1 MALEGN
7 LTSFKIE
14 EILQLIAVQQ
24 KTGMLS
30 VVANDKSA
38 VLFFRDGKLVSTRDR
53 RSKTRDPFREYLTR
67 YGCLGREDLTRI
79 TQIIAQSKLDLL
91 DILHSE
97 GFFDEKALARHWR
110 SHIQETLH
118 DVLTWD
124 QCTYKFVSGEEIVGG
139 VKSLGEFAV
148 EPMLM
153 ESMRRIDEFP
163 ALLQAFPA
171 QGIRITATGKEYQGE
186 EPMLESEKLVL
197 SLLKA
202 ARTMRD
208 IIARANMPTYDAYE
222 SLKLLKEKG
231 LILVEEDARDGAVGE
246 AHISGK
252 VVRRSKRGNPMLL
265 VAASFVFFACVVVGA
280 WNKSDEVALVARDGI
295 LRGDTAA
302 RVRVEQRVRWLL
314 EVYRAEHGVY
324 PESLEGLAA
333 SGVANRTI
341 TERAATYRFEYR
353 LTRDGSAYTLL

>member
-38 VLFFRDGKLVSTRDR
+38 VLFFHDGKIVSTRDR

-91 DILHSE
+91 EILHSE
-97 GFFDEKALARHWR
+97 GFFDEKALNRHWR
-110 SHIQETLH
+110 NHIQETLH

-124 QCTYKFVSGEEIVGG
+124 QCTYKFVSGEDIVAG
-139 VKSLGEFAV
+139 VKSLGEFSV
-148 EPMLM
+148 EAMLM

-171 QGIRITATGKEYQGE
+171 QGIKISATGKEYAGE
-186 EPMLESEKLVL
+186 EPLMENEKLVL
-197 SLLKA
+197 SVLKTPRA
-202 ARTMRD
+202 MRD
-208 IIARANMPTYDAYE
+208 VIARANMPTYEAYE

-231 LILVEEDARDGAVGE
+231 LIKVEEDARDGAVGE
-246 AHISGK
+246 AHINSRA
-252 VVRRSKRGNPMLL
+252 VRRKRGNPMLL
-265 VAASFVFFACVVVGA
+265 VAASFVFFACVAVGVWQKA
-280 WNKSDEVALVARDGI
+280 DDVALVARDGV
-295 LRGDTAA
+295 LRSDTAA
-302 RVRVEQRVRWLL
+302 RTRVEHRMRWLL
-314 EVYRAEHGVY
+314 ETYRAEHGAY
-324 PESLEGLAA
+324 PATLDALTEAGI
-333 SGVANRTI
+333 ANRSVTQ
-341 TERAATYRFEYR
+341 RAETYRFEYR
-353 LTRDGSAYTLL
+353 LTRGGSGYTLL

>member
-30 VVANDKSA
+30 VVANDKNA
-38 VLFFRDGKLVSTRDR
+38 VLFFRDGKIVSTRDR

-79 TQIIAQSKLDLL
+79 QQIIAQSKLDLL

-97 GFFDEKALARHWR
+97 GFFDEKALNRHWR
-110 SHIQETLH
+110 NHIQETLH

-124 QCTYKFVSGEEIVGG
+124 QCTYKFVSGEDIVGG
-139 VKSLGEFAV
+139 VKSLGEFSV

-171 QGIRITATGKEYQGE
+171 QGIKITATGKEYQGE
-186 EPMLESEKLVL
+186 EPLMENEKLVL
-197 SLLKA
+197 SLLKQPRA
-202 ARTMRD
+202 MRD
-208 IIARANMPTYDAYE
+208 VIQRGNMPTYDAYE

-231 LILVEEDARDGAVGE
+231 LILVQEDARDGAVGE
-246 AHISGK
+246 AHISGRAL
-252 VVRRSKRGNPMLL
+252 RRKRGNPMLL
-265 VAASFVFFACVVVGA
+265 IAASFVLFACVVVGA
-280 WNKSDEVALVARDGI
+280 WQKSESVALVARDGV
-295 LRGDTAA
+295 LRADKASRA
-302 RVRVEQRVRWLL
+302 RVEERVRWLL
-314 EVYRAEHGVY
+314 ETYRAEHGVY
-324 PESLEGLAA
+324 PATLGDLSKTGIA
-333 SGVANRTI
+333 SGSI

-353 LTRDGSAYTLL
+353 LTRDGSGYTLL